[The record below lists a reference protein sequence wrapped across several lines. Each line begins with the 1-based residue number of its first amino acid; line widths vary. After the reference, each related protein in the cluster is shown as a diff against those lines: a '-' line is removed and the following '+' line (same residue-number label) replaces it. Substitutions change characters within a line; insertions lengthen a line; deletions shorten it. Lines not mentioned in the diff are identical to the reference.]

1 MRQRGKEWEWCWL
14 VDGYGSISS
23 VDVQV
28 VLYLVFPMIR
38 NVSTV
43 SIFSAWL
50 VGNVAK
56 SWSSS
61 VQPIQRGEL
70 IKYWKTPN
78 HLISRVIRNLL
89 VFREWKS
96 PMAEPGDPQF
106 VPVPPDAS
114 TIPGTRDA
122 YHANKGSACFVL
134 KLYTQHYFH
143 FM

>member
-1 MRQRGKEWEWCWL
+1 MWQRGKEWEWCWL

-23 VDVQV
+23 VDVEV
-28 VLYLVFPMIR
+28 VLYFLFPMIG

-43 SIFSAWL
+43 SIFSAGL
-50 VGNVAK
+50 MDNVAK

-61 VQPIQRGEL
+61 VQPIQRGKL
-70 IKYWKTPN
+70 IKYWKTLN
-78 HLISRVIRNLL
+78 HLNSHVIRNLL

-122 YHANKGSACFVL
+122 YHANKGSACFFL
-134 KLYTQHYFH
+134 KLYTQHNFN
-143 FM
+143 FV

>member
-1 MRQRGKEWEWCWL
+1 MWQRGKEWEWCWL

-23 VDVQV
+23 VHVQI
-28 VLYLVFPMIR
+28 VLYVLG
-38 NVSTV
+38 
-43 SIFSAWL
+43 FSNDRQCQYRVHL
-50 VGNVAK
+50 FSLVAK
-56 SWSSS
+56 SWSST

-70 IKYWKTPN
+70 IKYWKTPKR
-78 HLISRVIRNLL
+78 LISHVIRNLL

-122 YHANKGSACFVL
+122 YHANKGSAFFVL
-134 KLYTQHYFH
+134 
-143 FM
+143 